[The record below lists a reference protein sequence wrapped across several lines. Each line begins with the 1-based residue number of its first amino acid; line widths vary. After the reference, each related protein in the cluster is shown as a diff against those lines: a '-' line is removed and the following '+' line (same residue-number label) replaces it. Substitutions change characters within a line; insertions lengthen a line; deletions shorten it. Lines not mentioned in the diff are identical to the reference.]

1 MKTGQTRTVNFFL
14 AFICLTSVFLFPDLK
29 IKAGWP
35 AFQLVDFALIF
46 ISIKLFV
53 ERKTLRWSVYY
64 TFLCVFMLYILFT
77 ILLNWNLNAYN
88 DFFEIYKLL
97 KLLLIII
104 WATTIDYKTDL
115 KPLIKPFFII
125 LAAINLMHFFE
136 FPYANELIYKY
147 YPGDLNIKY
156 FGKNTLGLPA
166 SKRMTGLSANP
177 NNNAILFTL
186 FAIYFFP
193 HFKQEKSYVWSIIA
207 LLLVFLCQSKTS
219 FIFLFVLIAWIII
232 SKELKLNIKQWL
244 YLALVVG
251 GSYSLAFALCSRGY
265 EVETYSNVA
274 FSNQVLETGS
284 TQGRIQIWKE
294 LSKMIIERPIFGHGP
309 YKNYFY
315 DNRLF
320 SENEYILILW
330 RYGLFGVIAYLL
342 VFIIPIYL
350 LVKNKIK
357 NKGLLIAIMI
367 LFLTSALT
375 NNPLSEQNIIILFAL
390 IVGIFLKKVNLKQRL
405 N

>member
-14 AFICLTSVFLFPDLK
+14 ALVCLASVFLIPDLK

-35 AFQLVDFALIF
+35 AFQLVDFTLIF

-53 ERKTLRWSVYY
+53 ERKTLQWSVYY

-88 DFFEIYKLL
+88 DFFEIYKML
-97 KLLLIII
+97 KLVLIII

-136 FPYANELIYKY
+136 LPYVNEIIYKY

-156 FGKNTLGLPA
+156 FGKNSLGLPA

-177 NNNAILFTL
+177 NNNALLFTL

-219 FIFLFVLIAWIII
+219 FIFLFILIAWIII

-251 GSYSLAFALCSRGY
+251 GSYGLAFALCSRGY

-294 LSKMIIERPIFGHGP
+294 LSKMIIEKPIFGYGP

-330 RYGLFGVIAYLL
+330 RYGLIGVIAYLL